1 MGRDRTTKHAVQC
14 ATLIAPYLL
23 SAIRS
28 EGLARLALADRGRL
42 AQAEGFH
49 LWLPVEESWSVV
61 EFASYLRTQGV
72 GVVANAAFSTD
83 ADPPNAVRVCLGG
96 PMTLQECD
104 VALRLIADT
113 LDHPRH
119 PHATVM

>member
-1 MGRDRTTKHAVQC
+1 LSNKHGLKQATAIARQALPEKHLAGRGH
-14 ATLIAPYLL
+14 
-23 SAIRS
+23 
-28 EGLARLALADRGRL
+28 L

-49 LWLPVEESWSVV
+49 LWLSVEESRSVV
-61 EFASYLRTQGV
+61 EFASYLRTRGV
-72 GVVANAAFSTD
+72 GVVASAAFSTD

-96 PMTLQECD
+96 PMTLSECD
-104 VALRLIADT
+104 VDLRLIADT